1 MISDRLIEATV
12 ANLNAAITHM
22 GIGNG
27 AVPDTDDD
35 VLASELLRK
44 ATTSYIDGKVV
55 IKEVYLDETELNGEQ
70 LTAIGV
76 YGDSNTKLFAGGGI
90 DQSKTAGESLTISLE
105 LAVERA

>member
-1 MISDRLIEATV
+1 MVSDRLIEVTA
-12 ANLNAAITHM
+12 AYLNAAITHM

-27 AVPDTDDD
+27 DVPDTDDT

-44 ATTSYIDGKVV
+44 ATTSYIDGNVV

-76 YGDSNTKLFAGGGI
+76 YGDGNTKLFAGGWH
-90 DQSKTAGESLTISLE
+90 
-105 LAVERA
+105 